1 MDAARA
7 KSHPMRMALPT
18 GWREV
23 DGSLRRTYEMA
34 GFSEAVKLVDLIAVE
49 AEKADHHP
57 DLHLTG
63 YRKLEVVLSTH
74 DAGNTVTPKDHAL
87 AAVIERLPRRE
98 K

>member
-1 MDAARA
+1 M
-7 KSHPMRMALPT
+7 SLPT

-23 DGSLRRTYEMA
+23 DGALRRTYVMA
-34 GFSEAVKLVDLIAVE
+34 GFSEAVKLVDLIAAE

-63 YRKLEVVLSTH
+63 YRKLEVVLTTH
-74 DAGNTVTPKDHAL
+74 DAGGTVTPKDHAL

-98 K
+98 R

>member
-1 MDAARA
+1 M
-7 KSHPMRMALPT
+7 SLPP

-23 DGSLRRTYEMA
+23 DGALRRTYQLA
-34 GFSEAVKLVDLIAVE
+34 GFAEAVKLVDLIAVE

-74 DAGNTVTPKDHAL
+74 DAGSTVTPKDHAL

-98 K
+98 R